1 MQISNMLPVL
11 LSILN
16 GQAGQNKVNRAPP
29 GQEMGEVT
37 RQGTEKPSGT
47 AAALG
52 TGKVDEGDLQAGRQT
67 VPGHSLPDFLPLPL
81 KSPLFPESGFF
92 IKNDREAAPGMG
104 EDGRTGVFIRLR
116 TENMGILWI
125 SLSAGKES
133 LTVSFYTEKDT
144 YTVSIKE
151 SFPALAEALDKLG
164 YPSASLAGITR
175 PGIRDCSDI
184 APGGKNACAY
194 LLDLEV

>member
-29 GQEMGEVT
+29 GQELGELA

-47 AAALG
+47 AAAVG
-52 TGKVDEGDLQAGRQT
+52 TAKVDEGDLQAGRHTATGQT
-67 VPGHSLPDFLPLPL
+67 LPDFLPLPL
-81 KSPLFPESGFF
+81 KSPLYPESGFF
-92 IKNDREAAPGMG
+92 IRNHREAAASAG
-104 EDGRTGVFIRLR
+104 EDGRTAVFIRLR

-125 SLSAGKES
+125 SLSAVKES
-133 LTVSFYTEKDT
+133 LSVSFYTEKDA
-144 YTVSIKE
+144 YTVSVKD
-151 SFPALAEALDKLG
+151 SFPALTGTLDKLG

-184 APGGKNACAY
+184 APGGTNTGAY